1 MKKRLLALLLCLV
14 MVLSLVPVALAG
26 DGTSAD
32 SDTSTDN
39 HITVCLSKNDGT
51 SAYTTQQS
59 VSVSNGSGGT
69 AEVVGSVTAPTRA
82 GYTFDGWYVISSCTG
97 DAWDLQNYAITGDSS
112 NCFWLFAKWILNT
125 YTIKF
130 DDNGGTGTMADITT
144 EGAEGISLPASAFK
158 YTGYTQDGWTI
169 DGQTVRVYAALAYV
183 TVDTLAI
190 LDEDNDKTVT
200 LKPNWVENETESEA
214 KHHTITYIDP
224 VSGKAAFTS
233 TTKTVGSEEKHTIMD
248 LGTLTLPAGK
258 VFANKWKDGTTE
270 YEVGTAY
277 SFTKDTKLY
286 VVYDTTA
293 ATPETAKVTYY
304 RYNYGTA
311 TQSFNKVAGTTGDPA
326 VSYNTAVYVDPDG
339 GSFKYQK
346 TGDTTATSVD
356 KTVTTIVMD
365 KDVTLK
371 DATKSGYTFTGWS
384 FNSST
389 NTFTA
394 QWTANHASYCDV
406 YYYDY
411 DDGKYEYAEFAYG
424 TSIVIDPNGGT
435 AKLNGTSFKTSQS
448 FSIYRDYT
456 LTDASRTGYTFYGW
470 VLARSGNTWYFTA
483 MWTRKSTVPY
493 MLNGDDHYAYITGYP
508 GGTFKPT
515 ACITRAEAAT
525 IFYRLLTDS
534 TRSLYSTS
542 YNTFKDV
549 PANAWYAT
557 AVSTMAKLGIVN
569 GSNGYFRPN
578 DYITRAEI
586 AAMVARCDGSY
597 YSSSYSSFSDT
608 VGHWASSYIQR
619 AYELGWING
628 YGKTYKPDQYIN
640 RAETV
645 AILNRVLGR
654 APQYTTDLVK
664 YMNTFTDVSVTA
676 WYYLDVQEAA
686 NSHTYTRKTNGYEYW
701 NKLIADPSWMK

>member
-14 MVLSLVPVALAG
+14 MVLSLVPVALA
-26 DGTSAD
+26 DGAND
-32 SDTSTDN
+32 DTAQ
-39 HITVCLSKNDGT
+39 ITVHFDLH
-51 SAYTTQQS
+51 
-59 VSVSNGSGGT
+59 GGT
-69 AEVVGSVTAPTRA
+69 GTETKQSETSSETGKQIVGTIAEPTRA
-82 GYTFDGWYVISSCTG
+82 GYTFAGWYT
-97 DAWDLQNYAITGDSS
+97 DSGYKGEW
-112 NCFWLFAKWILNT
+112 NIWWELPDQADFWLHAKWTPNA

-144 EGAEGISLPASAFK
+144 SDEYTLLSKNTFKWNGHTFEGWATSSSATNKKFSDMCAVFVGDLAE
-158 YTGYTQDGWTI
+158 
-169 DGQTVRVYAALAYV
+169 AAG
-183 TVDTLAI
+183 D
-190 LDEDNDKTVT
+190 DNVVT
-200 LKPNWVENETESEA
+200 LYAVWKENETPSTA
-214 KHHTITYIDP
+214 SYTITYATDETTSATK
-224 VSGKAAFTS
+224 VEKQTDTNGKL
-233 TTKTVGSEEKHTIMD
+233 KIMD
-248 LGTLTLPAGK
+248 WPSEWTVPEGK
-258 VFANKWKDGTTE
+258 KFDNKWIAGTEVYNVGTT
-270 YEVGTAY
+270 YT
-277 SFTKDTKLY
+277 FKRDTKLTPVLVDKNASAADSKSTVQYYCSSCSAWETMSFTRKLSDTIYNSITIDPNGGAVASY
-286 VVYDTTA
+286 VADSKTVSIA
-293 ATPETAKVTYY
+293 AADQTKRNTVFFGATVESGTAKEVKAIKLLSPT
-304 RYNYGTA
+304 RT
-311 TQSFNKVAGTTGDPA
+311 
-326 VSYNTAVYVDPDG
+326 
-339 GSFKYQK
+339 
-346 TGDTTATSVD
+346 
-356 KTVTTIVMD
+356 
-365 KDVTLK
+365 
-371 DATKSGYTFTGWS
+371 GYTFTGWS
-384 FNSST
+384 FDTKT

-686 NSHTYTRKTNGYEYW
+686 NSHAYTRKTNGYEYW